1 MKKYISRVLYILIVL
16 LCITFVVKTIV
27 DYGNYTQANSAPFY
41 VFILVNAIVY
51 LFPSIVAYVIAR
63 ILTSKKEK

>member
-16 LCITFVVKTIV
+16 LCITFVVKTIL
-27 DYGNYTQANSAPFY
+27 DYSNYTQANSAPFY